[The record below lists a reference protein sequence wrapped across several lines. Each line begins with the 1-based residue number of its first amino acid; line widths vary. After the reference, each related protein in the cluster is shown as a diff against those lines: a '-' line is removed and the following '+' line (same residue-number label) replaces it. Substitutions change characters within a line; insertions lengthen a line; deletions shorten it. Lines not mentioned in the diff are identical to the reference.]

1 MGQYKVDINGEI
13 IQNRNRDA
21 HGPPKLLG
29 LVLGR
34 DKVTSLREFLLR
46 IARTRPEASR
56 LSVTLQGPND
66 HPSYQRLLD
75 TTWCYLTPG
84 SADLEAG
91 FSLKQSWSQAQL
103 IGRAIETLLYGR
115 KGRKNVLMFGYG
127 KKSSSARGKSV
138 EGAHRTEMYC
148 IDGTAKSMC
157 SPAWQLL
164 QTRIGDTLM
173 LYLLLHGVVS
183 RHRKRMKLMKNGVET
198 NAQDAGGVHQGTK
211 AAKPGRP
218 SSWQRKKYKRAKE
231 RGDESTVR
239 ELELQRDVKHR
250 KHDGQQLNTAV
261 SSLHQTRESRDSR
274 KSTRKIEH
282 YRHPKYVLRPS
293 EMIIPRQSMFYSR
306 RYSRQ
311 GGLPS
316 EHIIMRLNPDNRS
329 GKVLYQYIFKR
340 RLNPVALLANRRK
353 SMHLQN
359 CPYRPLVPPK
369 HQYLIPWLNSIVRR
383 AHKCNYNALLNV
395 HCPLPDA
402 YLKWIAKGSDRKAR
416 GGSSLA
422 GVGNHALGHAMSTGT
437 VMKADVQDEL
447 LPQKAHRN
455 GTLNNQDCNQDDD
468 VGSTGEEIPDLSAS
482 FVPHSNVAN
491 FVWAVIRAVI
501 PKHML
506 GGKKSRKILR
516 KSVHRFI
523 GLKRFEDMTAHEV
536 IRGIPLSEMQWLNIH
551 RTPTDGK
558 DTKGMKSTFP
568 PNSLAFRTRMLLF
581 WVGWL
586 FGSFVVPILRSHFY
600 CTENES
606 YRQQVFYY
614 RKQVWSTM
622 IDKSFKESLSSTFIP
637 IKAKVARAS
646 LAKRKLGVSRLRFLP
661 KRNGLRFLVN
671 MSRKS
676 EARFKSYTEKDP
688 RSGRKYKHPA
698 GRLHFEPINQT
709 LRKAQIVLKSEAMRH
724 PTLFGSSMYGVNDIF
739 CHYKPFVNKW
749 RSDRKKE
756 AALKSTTV
764 SRLKEK
770 FGPYAVC
777 VDVSRAFD
785 NVDVSTLLGIISE
798 LLTAEEYTIVKF
810 TEIVTIMGEIK
821 IRFRN
826 FAVPTHEMHDG
837 HFSQKMAS
845 LSNGQKS
852 RIFVDAITEER
863 ISRYNLM
870 AQLKDY
876 LSLNL
881 VKLKKKW
888 RYQCKGIAQGGTPS
902 TMLCS
907 LYLGY
912 VERACLEPMIAS
924 CGAIPVI
931 SNEDIASS
939 YNFSSTQNL
948 TSLTALGLACGSRP
962 SVQKPAVNFQRDNLP
977 SRSCPDRSH
986 SLLLRLVDDWII
998 ISRHRAVVEQ
1008 FASRILSGIP
1018 GFNIHVNPSKTQLT
1032 FDLTAVAG
1040 LGMMKRNEFVEADGS
1055 RFIKWCGLLID
1066 TSTLEMRADYTRYA
1080 GEHMGASLNVPAQR
1094 NPGSALSS
1102 KLCHYIRPKLIPV
1115 LLDEEIN
1122 SPLTIRINVYQ
1133 TFLLGAMKLHCF
1145 MHRLPCPPDDTRSC
1159 QWIISAIETG
1169 IRYAIESTRA
1179 RRVADRQDIPEPS
1192 CNPSLPHS
1200 HVEF

>member
-1 MGQYKVDINGEI
+1 M
-13 IQNRNRDA
+13 RR
-21 HGPPKLLG
+21 
-29 LVLGR
+29 
-34 DKVTSLREFLLR
+34 FL
-46 IARTRPEASR
+46 
-56 LSVTLQGPND
+56 
-66 HPSYQRLLD
+66 
-75 TTWCYLTPG
+75 C
-84 SADLEAG
+84 AD
-91 FSLKQSWSQAQL
+91 
-103 IGRAIETLLYGR
+103 
-115 KGRKNVLMFGYG
+115 
-127 KKSSSARGKSV
+127 
-138 EGAHRTEMYC
+138 
-148 IDGTAKSMC
+148 
-157 SPAWQLL
+157 
-164 QTRIGDTLM
+164 
-173 LYLLLHGVVS
+173 
-183 RHRKRMKLMKNGVET
+183 
-198 NAQDAGGVHQGTK
+198 
-211 AAKPGRP
+211 
-218 SSWQRKKYKRAKE
+218 
-231 RGDESTVR
+231 
-239 ELELQRDVKHR
+239 
-250 KHDGQQLNTAV
+250 
-261 SSLHQTRESRDSR
+261 
-274 KSTRKIEH
+274 
-282 YRHPKYVLRPS
+282 
-293 EMIIPRQSMFYSR
+293 
-306 RYSRQ
+306 
-311 GGLPS
+311 
-316 EHIIMRLNPDNRS
+316 IIMRLNPDNRS

-340 RLNPVALLANRRK
+340 RLNPVALLSNRRK

-402 YLKWIAKGSDRKAR
+402 YLQWIAKGSAHKAT

-422 GVGNHALGHAMSTGT
+422 GRGSKIHCSSSIDGDAHACGGMNGANEPADDVLGQAMSKGT
-437 VMKADVQDEL
+437 VIKVDLENKV
-447 LPQKAHRN
+447 LPRETHRN
-455 GTLNNQDCNQDDD
+455 GFLNNQDCNQDDD
-468 VGSTGEEIPDLSAS
+468 VESAGEEIPDLSAS
-482 FVPHSNVAN
+482 FVPHNNVAN

-506 GGKKSRKILR
+506 GGKKSRKVLR
-516 KSVHRFI
+516 KSLHRFI

-551 RTPTDGK
+551 RTQSNGQG
-558 DTKGMKSTFP
+558 TKEMKSPFP
-568 PNSLAFRTRMLLF
+568 PNKLAFKTRMLLF

-586 FGSFVVPILRSHFY
+586 FGSIVVPILRAHFY

-614 RKQVWSTM
+614 RKQIWSVM
-622 IDKSFKESLSSTFIP
+622 VEKSFKESLSSTFIP
-637 IKAKVARAS
+637 IKARVAHTR
-646 LAKRKLGVSRLRFLP
+646 LATRRLGVSRLRFLP

-676 EARFKSYTEKDP
+676 EARFKSYTDKDP
-688 RSGRKYKHPA
+688 RSGKKYKYPA

-739 CHYKPFVNKW
+739 CHYKPFVNQW

-764 SRLKEK
+764 SQLKEK

-826 FAVPTHEMHDG
+826 FAVPTQEMHDG

-852 RIFVDAITEER
+852 RIFVDAITEEK

-870 AQLKDY
+870 EQLKDY

-888 RYQCKGIAQGGTPS
+888 RYQCKGIAQGGAPS

-912 VERACLEPMIAS
+912 VERACLEPMITS

-931 SNEDIASS
+931 SNEDIASN
-939 YNFSSTQNL
+939 YNFSSTQDL

-962 SVQKPAVNFQRDNLP
+962 SVQKQAVNFQRDSLP

-986 SLLLRLVDDWII
+986 SLLLRLIDDWII
-998 ISRHRAVVEQ
+998 ISRHKAVVEQ

-1018 GFNIHVNPSKTQLT
+1018 GFNIHVNPNKTQLT
-1032 FDLTAVAG
+1032 FDLKGVPG
-1040 LGMMKRNEFVEADGS
+1040 LGIMKRNEFIEADGS
-1055 RFIKWCGLLID
+1055 RFVKWCGLLID

-1159 QWIISAIETG
+1159 QWIVSAIETG

-1179 RRVADRQDIPEPS
+1179 RRVARQTGHSRAIM

-1200 HVEF
+1200 HVEFLAFYAFYTIMRKKQTRYKALLEELKNKLNQPRCKRCAPHLREAIDPKHSSVFDSINY